1 MSQFPTIQKIILSEN
16 GNQSFQ
22 AQDTI
27 TIMLDQNE
35 VGLLNGKDS
44 YLRFNIKLND
54 GKGADPHP
62 FKATLDRAGGGG
74 FSVLSTVS
82 IWNGNGNTLIEQL
95 HDMPIWVGVKNYY
108 DNSEGLEN
116 QRNLLEGLQEA
127 GTTYQSQYFKNEAMG
142 RVNFT
147 SVECVLPMYQSGLL
161 YGESACPIAALGGL
175 MIKINLSGAKNAIV
189 ALNSNGFIIDRLGGG
204 AALGATGTSAPNLP
218 YNKAQV
224 PVVAGEGTINQDLPV
239 CFELGADIAGGGG
252 PITQISVKGFGAAAV
267 GIPTIPLNVR
277 DNVLAPDGATVPA
290 DFPWVV
296 GSVCGYVDDGGL
308 TVNCGEITAITWVGT
323 NFVVAFTATVTG
335 VATATAA
342 NHCPCFVQLSNNLNT
357 ASYTLED
364 VEFIASVVQPD
375 NRYYSAMMNSMK
387 SSGGY
392 SWDILSFSLYRNNL
406 MKSIAQSQELI
417 PTVEHRARGLL
428 EAQIYPTTAWNT
440 AYNQPI
446 SDYMRDYQYVMGQTN
461 TPLLAVEVNREFDS
475 SSNSWNATA
484 DEERLKALEASKVT
498 VRSELHPSAA
508 FVVGREVSKRGYSA
522 NLNTTEVR
530 FNQSWGV
537 VETVGGVNFQVMPQ
551 KNKIL
556 NTYVYHFRKITATP
570 DNVRVEF

>member
-22 AQDTI
+22 ARDTI

-54 GKGADPHP
+54 GGDAGHA

-82 IWNGNGNTLIEQL
+82 IWNGNGSTLIEQL
-95 HDMPIWVGVKNYY
+95 HDMPVWVGVKNYY

-116 QRNLLEGLQEA
+116 QRNLLEGLQVA
-127 GTTYQSQYFKNEAMG
+127 GTTFQSQYFKNQAMG
-142 RVNFT
+142 VVDFT
-147 SVECVLPMYQSGLL
+147 SVECVLPMYQSGIL
-161 YGESACPIAALGGL
+161 YGDSACPIAALGGL
-175 MIKINLSGAKNAIV
+175 MIKINLAGAQNAIV
-189 ALNSNGFIIDRLGGG
+189 ALNSNGFIIDRLGTGLP
-204 AALGATGTSAPNLP
+204 LGATGTAAFNLP
-218 YNKAQV
+218 YDKAQ
-224 PVVAGEGTINQDLPV
+224 PPIVAGEGTVNQNLPV
-239 CFELGADIAGGGG
+239 CFELGANIAGGGAA
-252 PITQISVKGFGAAAV
+252 ITQIEVKGVGAPAV
-267 GIPTIPLNVR
+267 GIPTAAAIANCR
-277 DNVLAPDGATVPA
+277 SNVLAPDGATVPA

-296 GSVCGYVDDGGL
+296 GSVCGYVDDNGL
-308 TVNCGEITAITWVGT
+308 TVNCGEITAVTWVGT
-323 NFVVAFTATVTG
+323 NFVVAFAATVGG
-335 VATATAA
+335 VATATFA
-342 NHCPCFVQLSNNLNT
+342 NHCPCFVQLSNGVNT

-387 SSGGY
+387 SAGGY
-392 SWDILSFSLYRNNL
+392 SWDILTFSLYRNNL
-406 MKSIAQSQELI
+406 MKQIAQSQELI

-428 EAQIYPTTAWNT
+428 EAQIFPVTAWNT

-475 SSNSWNATA
+475 GSNAWNATA
-484 DEERLKALEASKVT
+484 DEERLKALESSKVT
-498 VRSELHPSAA
+498 VRSELHPSACM
-508 FVVGREVSKRGYSA
+508 VTGREVSKRGYSA

-530 FNQSWGV
+530 YNQAWGV
-537 VETVGGVNFQVMPQ
+537 VDGAQTVMPQ